1 MLNDYVDL
9 KYMPI
14 DNGYKYLCNIM
25 DIFSRYAFGDAIKE
39 KDENS
44 VLNVIKKYVSLLGA
58 PAQIQTVS
66 LIMITVVTF

>member
-1 MLNDYVDL
+1 
-9 KYMPI
+9 MPI

-58 PAQIQTVS
+58 PAQICKFGHDNRGYI
-66 LIMITVVTF
+66 LG